1 MVTHRRLGI
10 LLVFMVMSLV
20 LAACQGGGNTGG
32 SPAESAGGA
41 TDGGAPTPD
50 ATTGGAETPAETGG
64 AESPGTDEGGAGNLE
79 ACGDPESGDALLIGV
94 VTDIGR
100 LEDRS
105 FNEVSWCGAIAGA
118 DAVGGTADVIVTENV
133 DDYAQNIQTF
143 IDRDFD
149 VIVTVGFLIGTDTL
163 AAAQENP
170 DVQFIG
176 VDQFIAEDPA
186 PENYQGI
193 LFAERQSGYLA
204 GIVAGSLTETNI
216 IAAVGGQSDVPPV
229 VDFIGGYHNGALSV
243 NPDIEVLVSYT
254 ESFTDPALGRSTA
267 EQLIDEDADVIFQV
281 AGQTGSGALEAAC
294 EAGIWGIG
302 VDVDQ
307 ALSLPDQA
315 ECIVTS
321 AEKKIKSAV
330 QAAIERIGDG
340 SAVGGNVFND
350 AASDPPGIGLSP
362 YHDNEDLITDEIQ
375 AAVDEAFDAMA
386 AGDLDPCEGPGI
398 CFGE

>member
-1 MVTHRRLGI
+1 MVTHRRIGI
-10 LLVFMVMSLV
+10 SSLFMILALM
-20 LAACQGGGNTGG
+20 LAACEGGGQTGE
-32 SPAESAGGA
+32 SPTA
-41 TDGGAPTPD
+41 TDGGA
-50 ATTGGAETPAETGG
+50 ASPAETGG
-64 AESPGTDEGGAGNLE
+64 AESPGTDEGGAGNLA
-79 ACGDPESGDALLIGV
+79 ACGSGDAGDALQIGV

-105 FNEVSWCGAIAGA
+105 FNEVSWCGALAGA
-118 DAVGGTADVIVTENV
+118 ESVGGSAEYIVTENI

-143 IDRDFD
+143 VDRDFD
-149 VIVTVGFLIGTDTL
+149 IIVTVGFLIGTDTL

-170 DVQFIG
+170 DIQFIG

-204 GIVAGSLTETNI
+204 GIVAGSITESNV

-243 NPDIEVLVSYT
+243 NPDVEVLVSYT

-281 AGQTGSGALEAAC
+281 AGGTGTGALEAAC

-321 AEKKIKSAV
+321 AEKKLKGAV
-330 QAAIERIGDG
+330 ETAIERVADG
-340 SAVGGNVFND
+340 TAVGGNVFHD
-350 AASDPPGIGLSP
+350 ASSDPPGIGLAP
-362 YHDNEDLITDEIQ
+362 YHDNADLITDEIQ
-375 AAVDEAFDAMA
+375 AAVDEAFEAMA
-386 AGDLDPCEGPGI
+386 AGELDPCEGPGI
-398 CFGE
+398 CTGE